1 MLGYLIFTNV
11 QAKTENRSPMV
22 ILQKLRLLEE
32 SSVEGEEV
40 LHLPVIVE
48 AAESSPNAARE
59 AADRIRKFLSRDNYQ
74 RAYVQ
79 YNAIMLVR
87 ILADNPGQTF
97 TRNLDSRFT
106 VTVKYLLRDG
116 RDMSVQQILRETLDS
131 FESSKA
137 NDETLASLCEMWKK
151 EKARYSKTG
160 NNIHPQL
167 RTPNAP
173 PYNPNQTNY
182 FARDHRPRGL
192 PAPHELAQRIEEA
205 KTSAKLLQQ
214 VVQSTPPREVLGNEL
229 IKEFVE
235 RCQSASRSI
244 QGYINSD
251 NPPPDEDTLQTLI
264 ETNDQISTSMS
275 VYQRAMLQARR
286 VTGISPLPTPPVESQ
301 RHNSTLEMPGN
312 GIAVNGTYH
321 SSSTPQPISTFSSLA
336 NPPTASAHPPT
347 STFSSLANPST
358 SPPSSPHSNKPIFSH
373 PPSPPHRR
381 ASDQDPFDDHHEAPE
396 SMQAPSNFGLPP
408 KPPQSGYRARYSDQQ
423 TQSYHEDYNDSR
435 QLHGTMATKHDTD
448 SEEEEEY
455 HGRGNRQYRF

>member
-1 MLGYLIFTNV
+1 
-11 QAKTENRSPMV
+11 MV
-22 ILQKLRLLEE
+22 ILQKLRLLKE
-32 SSVEGEEV
+32 SLTTQKADRSVEGEEV

-59 AADRIRKFLSRDNYQ
+59 AAIRIRKFLSRDNYQ

-97 TRNLDSRFT
+97 TRNLDSKFT
-106 VTVKYLLRDG
+106 VTVKELLRDG

-137 NDETLASLCEMWKK
+137 NDETLASLREMWKK
-151 EKARYSKTG
+151 EKAKYAKTG

-167 RTPNAP
+167 RSPNAP

-214 VVQSTPPREVLGNEL
+214 VVQSTPPREVLGHEL

-244 QGYINSD
+244 QGYINSE
-251 NPPPDEDTLQTLI
+251 NPPPDQDTLLTLI

-275 VYQRAMLQARR
+275 IYQRAMLQARR
-286 VTGISPLPTPPVESQ
+286 VTGISPLPASPVDSQ
-301 RHNSTLEMPGN
+301 RHNSTSEMPGN
-312 GIAVNGTYH
+312 GIAVNGAYH
-321 SSSTPQPISTFSSLA
+321 TSSTPQPTSTFSSLV
-336 NPPTASAHPPT
+336 NPPT
-347 STFSSLANPST
+347 STFSSLAKPST
-358 SPPSSPHSNKPIFSH
+358 SPPSSPHSIKPIFNH
-373 PPSPPHRR
+373 PSSPPHRR
-381 ASDQDPFDDHHEAPE
+381 PSDQDPFDDHHEAPE
-396 SMQAPSNFGLPP
+396 SIQAPSNFGLPP
-408 KPPQSGYRARYSDQQ
+408 EPLHSGYQARYSDQH

-435 QLHGTMATKHDTD
+435 QPHGTNATKHDTD